1 VVSPASHSRPVAQH
15 TQTERWGHRNVARVV
30 VRSDRTDRSA
40 VGVEEV
46 ETASVACV
54 AEGRASA
61 RGSIG
66 HRLVGLGVRW
76 VAVAS
81 CC

>member
-1 VVSPASHSRPVAQH
+1 
-15 TQTERWGHRNVARVV
+15 